1 MTVFARAGKRR
12 GVGSSLFDGR
22 GRKENVSGIAGGKR
36 IFGGLKA
43 YLRATD
49 HTSSNII
56 SREEIISRDNCFKY
70 IGSKLDLSVVT
81 TRVLC

>member
-1 MTVFARAGKRR
+1 VANY
-12 GVGSSLFDGR
+12 VEV
-22 GRKENVSGIAGGKR
+22 RKH

-56 SREEIISRDNCFKY
+56 SRDMWY
-70 IGSKLDLSVVT
+70 
-81 TRVLC
+81 